1 MSYRKLRKK
10 MNDKEQITDS
20 ANDTQKSISTSITE
34 NLNMIKQKT
43 GNSPDIIIRMLPFG
57 HDPKVNTAIAYVD
70 GLVDNPTINEF
81 LVQAME
87 ESAQEEFQD
96 KDIFTVFSEKVVAV
110 SSLETVKDW
119 DTLFQSLLSGD
130 TIILIDG
137 KEEVLIAS
145 TKGGER
151 RFVEQSD
158 SEITLRGSKEGFTES
173 ININTALVRRIIKNP
188 NLWME
193 SMNLGKQTKT
203 DITIMYLNG
212 IADPDIVEEVRQRL
226 GRVDL
231 DSVLD
236 SGYIEQ
242 VIEDESS
249 GLFPTIIHTERPDS
263 VAGNLLEGRIAIFV
277 SGTPHVL
284 IVPAVMIQ
292 FFQTPEDYYVR
303 FPIST
308 LIRMLRVTMYMI
320 SLIGPAFYV
329 AVTTFHQEM
338 IPTDLLIII
347 ASQTNSV
354 PFPAIVEALIMEVTF
369 EILREAGL
377 RMPNK
382 ISATISIVGALVIG
396 QGVIQAGIVSPAM
409 VIVVA
414 ITAIASLATPTYDI
428 AISAR
433 LLRFAFMLSAAIAG
447 FYGIILGLIMLIV
460 HLASLRSFGVPYLS
474 PIAPLNPKSLKDT
487 IMRGPI
493 WSFNERPKSLHPQ
506 NSVRQGKNQRPSPPI
521 KRGMIRADTK
531 EGNKNDS

>member
-1 MSYRKLRKK
+1 MSYRKFLKK
-10 MNDKEQITDS
+10 MKPKEQREDLEKVE
-20 ANDTQKSISTSITE
+20 QKSIGTSITE
-34 NLNMIKQKT
+34 NLNIIKQKT
-43 GNSPDIIIRMLPFG
+43 GNSPDIIIRMLTFS
-57 HDPKVNTAIAYVD
+57 HDPEVSTAIVHVD

-81 LVQAME
+81 LVQSME
-87 ESAQEEFQD
+87 DSVQEKLEE
-96 KDIFTVFSEKVVAV
+96 KDLFKVFSEKVVAV
-110 SSLETVKDW
+110 SSLETLKDW
-119 DTLFQSLLSGD
+119 DSLFLALLSGD
-130 TIILIDG
+130 TVILADG
-137 KEEVLIAS
+137 KNEALIAS
-145 TKGGER
+145 TRGGER
-151 RFVEQSD
+151 RLVEQSD

-173 ININTALVRRIIKNP
+173 INTNTALVRRIIKNP
-188 NLWME
+188 NLWVE
-193 SMNLGKQTKT
+193 SMNLGKQTNTDLSIMYINGIVDT
-203 DITIMYLNG
+203 DI
-212 IADPDIVEEVRQRL
+212 VKEVRQRL
-226 GRVDL
+226 ARVNL
-231 DSVLD
+231 DAILD

-249 GLFPTIIHTERPDS
+249 GLFPTITHTERPDA
-263 VAGNLLEGRIAIFV
+263 VAGNLLEGRVAIFV

-308 LIRMLRVTMYMI
+308 LIRMLRVFMFLI

-338 IPTDLLIII
+338 IPTDLLVII
-347 ASQTNSV
+347 ASQTESV

-414 ITAIASLATPTYDI
+414 TTAIASLATPNYDI

-460 HLASLRSFGVPYLS
+460 HLASLRSFGIPYLT
-474 PIAPLNPKSLKDT
+474 PLAPLEWKSLKDT
-487 IMRGPI
+487 IIRGPI
-493 WSFNERPKSLHPQ
+493 WSFNERPESLHPQ
-506 NSVRQGKNQRPSPPI
+506 NPVRQGKNQKPLPPL
-521 KRGMIRADTK
+521 KRRMVRADTK
-531 EGNKNDS
+531 EGDKNES

>member
-10 MNDKEQITDS
+10 MHYKEQIPDS
-20 ANDTQKSISTSITE
+20 TSDTQKSIGTSITE
-34 NLNMIKQKT
+34 NLNFIKQKT
-43 GNSPDIIIRMLPFG
+43 GNSPDIIIRTLAIS
-57 HDPKVNTAIAYVD
+57 HDPKVSAAIIHVD

-81 LVQAME
+81 LVQTME
-87 ESAQEEFQD
+87 DSVQEKLQNED
-96 KDIFTVFSEKVVAV
+96 LFTVFTEKVVAV
-110 SSLETVKDW
+110 GSLETINDW

-130 TIILIDG
+130 TVILLDG
-137 KEEVLIAS
+137 KNEALIAS
-145 TKGGER
+145 TRGGER
-151 RFVEQSD
+151 RPVEQSD

-173 ININTALVRRIIKNP
+173 INTNTALVRRIIKNP
-188 NLWME
+188 NVWVE
-193 SMNLGKQTKT
+193 SMNLGKQTNT
-203 DITIMYLNG
+203 DLSIMYING
-212 IADPDIVEEVRQRL
+212 IVDEDIVKEVRQRL

-231 DSVLD
+231 DAILD

-249 GLFPTIIHTERPDS
+249 GLFPTVTHTERPDA
-263 VAGNLLEGRIAIFV
+263 VAGNLLEGRVAIFV
-277 SGTPHVL
+277 NGTPHVL
-284 IVPAVMIQ
+284 IVPAIMIQ

-308 LIRMLRVTMYMI
+308 LIRMLRVFMFLI

-338 IPTDLLIII
+338 IPTDLLVII
-347 ASQTNSV
+347 ASQTESV

-414 ITAIASLATPTYDI
+414 TTAIASLATPNYDI

-460 HLASLRSFGVPYLS
+460 HLVSLRSFGIPYLA
-474 PIAPLNPKSLKDT
+474 PFAPLVPNSLKDS

-506 NSVRQGKNQRPSPPI
+506 NRVRQGKNQRPSPPI
-521 KRGMIRADTK
+521 KRGMMRADTK
-531 EGNKNDS
+531 EGDKNES